1 MEEWLIMKWDNDID
15 IRGCIQN
22 EIYEAK
28 DLSSF
33 INYLA
38 REHSRAMT
46 VRTISYWDIEEESS
60 DIEAF
65 ESLWNNNSEGELL
78 TDFHALFRSSA
89 SVEGADLD

>member
-1 MEEWLIMKWDNDID
+1 
-15 IRGCIQN
+15 
-22 EIYEAK
+22 
-28 DLSSF
+28 
-33 INYLA
+33 
-38 REHSRAMT
+38 MT

-78 TDFHALFRSSA
+78 TDFYALFRSPA